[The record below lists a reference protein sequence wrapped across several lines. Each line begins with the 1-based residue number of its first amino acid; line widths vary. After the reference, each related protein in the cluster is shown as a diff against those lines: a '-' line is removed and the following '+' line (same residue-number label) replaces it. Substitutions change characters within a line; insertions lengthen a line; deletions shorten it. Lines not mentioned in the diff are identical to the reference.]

1 MQKVA
6 FAIFLFVH
14 ICLSPVFGQQNTAQA
29 DRSSYAYLVK
39 KGYGLDQDLVNG
51 FQYYNRYI
59 LSKGHPYFQRN
70 QFRKGSITIK
80 GEIFYNVSL
89 KFDIHSQQV
98 ELEYKNFSGG
108 SNQIIT
114 IFDKVDAF
122 ILGEYQ
128 FQKMS
133 IEEGSEKYHQVIPTS
148 CFTVYVYWEKGLIPL
163 SGSTTYTEQ
172 FANAKHTFWL
182 DLDGEVTPFNSRK
195 DFSECFPE
203 ADQKEVKRLLSRNQF
218 QFRNAQVDEIIL
230 NMESV
235 CNLLKGGEKN

>member
-6 FAIFLFVH
+6 IAIILCLH
-14 ICLSPVFGQQNTAQA
+14 ICLSPVFGQQNGPQA
-29 DRSSYAYLVK
+29 KNISYTDLVK

-51 FQYYNRYI
+51 LQYYNRY
-59 LSKGHPYFQRN
+59 SRSMGHPYFQGN
-70 QFRKGSITIK
+70 QFRRGSITIE
-80 GEIFYNVSL
+80 GEIFYDVSL

-108 SNQIIT
+108 SNQVVT

-128 FQKMS
+128 FQKLS
-133 IEEGSEKYHQVIPTS
+133 IEEGNEKYHQVIPTS
-148 CFTVYVYWEKGLIPL
+148 CFTVYVFWEKGLVPF

-172 FANAKHTFWL
+172 FTDAKHTFWL
-182 DLDGEVTPFNSRK
+182 DMDGEVTPFNSRK

-218 QFRNAQVDEIIL
+218 QFRTAQVGELIR
-230 NMESV
+230 NMELV
-235 CNLLKGGEKN
+235 CNLMKGREKN

>member
-6 FAIFLFVH
+6 FAIFLCVH
-14 ICLSPVFGQQNTAQA
+14 IYLSPVFGQQNMSQA
-29 DRSSYAYLVK
+29 DRVSYVHLVK
-39 KGYGLDQDLVNG
+39 KGYGLDQDLING
-51 FQYYNRYI
+51 LQYYNRNT
-59 LSKGHPYFQRN
+59 LSKGHPYFQTN
-70 QFRKGSITIK
+70 QFRRGSISVE

-108 SNQIIT
+108 RNQVVT

-128 FQKMS
+128 FQKLS
-133 IEEGSEKYHQVIPTS
+133 IEEGIEKYHQVIPTS
-148 CFTVYVYWEKGLIPL
+148 CFTVYVFWEKGLVPL

-172 FANAKHTFWL
+172 FTDAKHTFWL
-182 DLDGEVTPFNSRK
+182 DLDGELTPFNSRK

-218 QFRNAQVDEIIL
+218 QFRTAQVDEIVL

-235 CNLLKGGEKN
+235 CKLMKGRGKN